1 MIRDWIEDAGLENGN
16 YYCRCYMC
24 SHVFTGHKRRV
35 VCKECDTEDKTMI
48 RTITAI
54 QTYSGAMFDF
64 LDPDP
69 DTIIIED
76 IAHSLSLTNRFGG
89 HTQKAYSVAQ
99 HCVLCAQMAPVGLS
113 FQALMHD
120 AQEAYVGDVATPLK
134 QLLPDYQAMEAR
146 VEGAVR
152 DKFGLPREFDPRVK
166 EVDTRMLATEAKHLG
181 FHWWNSLPASPY
193 SSDQLRFE
201 VWGPGRSYHEF
212 MDMFN
217 ALKP

>member
-1 MIRDWIEDAGLENGN
+1 
-16 YYCRCYMC
+16 
-24 SHVFTGHKRRV
+24 
-35 VCKECDTEDKTMI
+35 MI
-48 RTITAI
+48 RTTTAI

-89 HTQKAYSVAQ
+89 HTKKAYSVAQ
-99 HCVLCAQMAPVGLS
+99 HCVLCSQMAPVGLR

-134 QLLPDYQAMEAR
+134 QLLPDYRALEDR
-146 VEGAVR
+146 VEEVIR

-166 EVDTRMLATEAKHLG
+166 EVDIRMLATEAKHLG
-181 FHWWNSLPASPY
+181 FHWWNDLPGIPY
-193 SSDQLRFE
+193 PSDQLGFT
-201 VWGPGRSYHEF
+201 VWESQHAYSRF
-212 MDMFN
+212 MDKFTI
-217 ALKP
+217 LGP